1 MVRPR
6 RAEQSLPEEFDRLAA
21 QKPDGVLAL
30 ITAYRAEFI
39 QNLALVGT
47 SGSTITLAYCLKI
60 NPFLMLTHVD
70 NPLIRPVTNNLRQRI
85 LLTHSFG
92 YFFIEAIRPNPNSFT
107 FPFSLL

>member
-1 MVRPR
+1 
-6 RAEQSLPEEFDRLAA
+6 
-21 QKPDGVLAL
+21 
-30 ITAYRAEFI
+30 
-39 QNLALVGT
+39 
-47 SGSTITLAYCLKI
+47 
-60 NPFLMLTHVD
+60 MLTHVD